1 MGSTVQKI
9 EPLEPFLSLFRPL
22 LRCVIELPLGFNDC
36 KRLSYVILV
45 IFFKVS
51 QTASILPGF

>member
-22 LRCVIELPLGFNDC
+22 LRCVIELSLGFNDGQ
-36 KRLSYVILV
+36 RLSYVILV

-51 QTASILPGF
+51 QPASILPGF